1 MGVPVDEKLDVSPQ
15 CVLAAQ
21 KTKSVLG
28 CIRRG
33 AASSEREG
41 IVPLCS
47 ALLRPHLEY
56 CVEAWDLQHKK
67 DGDSLKQVQRR
78 AMSMIGGLEHLSY
91 QERLREMG
99 LFGGET
105 SLRPPST

>member
-1 MGVPVDEKLDVSPQ
+1 MEANGIV
-15 CVLAAQ
+15 
-21 KTKSVLG
+21 G

-33 AASSEREG
+33 VASRAREV
-41 IVPLCS
+41 IVPPYS